1 MITRYTVKK
10 WWSMKEDSEG
20 QYVAY
25 PEHQEAMDA
34 LLYENAKLW
43 ERIAQQVKGYKE
55 LEKDRK
61 EWMDRYAKVW
71 AKNGEL
77 TEDYLQETENLK
89 LHRAILIAL
98 LFTYMGIA
106 GFYLWG

>member
-43 ERIAQQVKGYKE
+43 ERIAQQTKEYKE
-55 LEKDRK
+55 LEADRK
-61 EWMDRYAKVW
+61 EWIERHGVLW
-71 AKNGEL
+71 AKKYDL

-98 LFTYMGIA
+98 LFTYMGMA
-106 GFYLWG
+106 GVYLWG